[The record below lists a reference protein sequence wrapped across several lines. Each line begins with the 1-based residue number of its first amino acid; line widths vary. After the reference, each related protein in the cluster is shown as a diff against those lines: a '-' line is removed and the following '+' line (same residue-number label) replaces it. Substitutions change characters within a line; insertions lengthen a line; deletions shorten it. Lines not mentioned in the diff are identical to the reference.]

1 MLGVIAALYFLKA
14 IVIPITLA
22 VVIACLLSPLTSLM
36 RRDLNVVQGSTAV
49 AVGVILLSL
58 LPISYLAGL
67 TANSVDR
74 ASVTLPRQIADL
86 SRELGNKLLMVRENY
101 PSLRALLPE
110 PSTIDRL
117 GDANAKM
124 LIDSLSYGFSDV
136 LSWLAQAFI
145 VLMLVIFILAE
156 SAMLTPKLIR
166 FFAAT
171 PGDAASAERA
181 LTELTHQI
189 RAYLTARTLINIGL
203 GAVLTVVLMTM
214 GLRYAILVGL
224 LAALTNYIPY
234 VGQVVGGGATALLVL
249 VQTGS
254 FGDTLIAASIYLALV
269 GIEGYIV
276 TPYIMGRS
284 LDLNGTTVLIAC
296 LFWGFLW
303 GLVGLVLAMPIT
315 VCMKLVFQKVPEFH
329 RWAELMSRD
338 WRMPET
344 QIGLDSIAESIAE
357 ESAPDSP
364 GPPNPQDADEAYA
377 SARPG

>member
-1 MLGVIAALYFLKA
+1 MRRSRSRESGSDRGRRFGTPAQVVIAVLGVIAALYFLKA

-224 LAALTNYIPY
+224 L
-234 VGQVVGGGATALLVL
+234 
-249 VQTGS
+249 
-254 FGDTLIAASIYLALV
+254 
-269 GIEGYIV
+269 
-276 TPYIMGRS
+276 
-284 LDLNGTTVLIAC
+284 
-296 LFWGFLW
+296 
-303 GLVGLVLAMPIT
+303 
-315 VCMKLVFQKVPEFH
+315 
-329 RWAELMSRD
+329 
-338 WRMPET
+338 
-344 QIGLDSIAESIAE
+344 
-357 ESAPDSP
+357 
-364 GPPNPQDADEAYA
+364 
-377 SARPG
+377 